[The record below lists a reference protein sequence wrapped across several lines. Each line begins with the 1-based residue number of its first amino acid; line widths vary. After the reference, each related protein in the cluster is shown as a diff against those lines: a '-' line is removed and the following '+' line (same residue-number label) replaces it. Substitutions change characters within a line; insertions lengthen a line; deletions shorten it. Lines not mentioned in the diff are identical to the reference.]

1 MVHMSIRTSSVLNL
15 HITNDLMRMGFL
27 YYSSF
32 DDSDPAQIHD
42 NSNQPEQL
50 VPIRLDMEIDGQ
62 KLRDCFTWN
71 KNGMVFTEANNKQ
84 NGRFCSFI

>member
-1 MVHMSIRTSSVLNL
+1 MSIRSSSVLNL
-15 HITNDLMRMGFL
+15 NIINENVFFF
-27 YYSSF
+27 SF

-50 VPIRLDMEIDGQ
+50 IPIRLDMEIDGQ

-71 KNGMVFTEANNKQ
+71 KNGMV
-84 NGRFCSFI
+84 